1 MTQPTKR
8 PIILSQTQMAAL
20 EKIQNDEREKS
31 PYGAAP
37 SIPDIARGMIDIA
50 LAYLAAQEAQRR
62 RDTSSGALIRHQTK
76 LNMME
81 DSRLALEQ
89 FNDSILRTV
98 NAAQPDAETGGKA
111 GEE

>member
-50 LAYLAAQEAQRR
+50 LAYLATQEDQRR
-62 RDTSSGALIRHQTK
+62 RDTPSGSLIRHQTK
-76 LNMME
+76 INLSSSC
-81 DSRLALEQ
+81 DK
-89 FNDSILRTV
+89 
-98 NAAQPDAETGGKA
+98 P
-111 GEE
+111 EEE

>member
-50 LAYLAAQEAQRR
+50 LAYLAAQE
-62 RDTSSGALIRHQTK
+62 TEKCWKVSTNALIRHQTK
-76 LNMME
+76 LNQIE

-89 FNDSILRTV
+89 SNDSIIRTL
-98 NAAQPDAETGGKA
+98 NTAQPDTETSGKA

>member
-50 LAYLAAQEAQRR
+50 LAYLETQKDQRR
-62 RDTSSGALIRHQTK
+62 RDTPSGALIRHQTK
-76 LNMME
+76 INLSSSC
-81 DSRLALEQ
+81 DK
-89 FNDSILRTV
+89 
-98 NAAQPDAETGGKA
+98 P
-111 GEE
+111 EEE